1 MTTWPAPAKLN
12 LFLHIVG
19 RRPDGYHLLQTV
31 FQFIDFCDTLTF
43 APRDD
48 GRISRGSG
56 PVDVPADQDLTVRA
70 ARLLQQQAGVS
81 AGVDIQIT
89 KRLPMGAGLGG
100 GSSDAATTLV
110 ALNHLWGIGWE
121 TDRLAALGLQLGA
134 DVPVFVRG
142 RAAWGEGIGEVLTPL
157 DLPEPWY
164 LLLIPPVK
172 VSTAAIFGAADL
184 TRDTPPIT
192 ISDFLSGRGRNDCEA
207 LVRRAYPEIDRALS
221 WLSKHATARLTGT
234 GSAMFARFDTEAAA
248 RALLVKVPQQWQAI
262 VAKGMNRSPL
272 VSSEWRVASGE

>member
-31 FQFIDFCDTLTF
+31 FQFIDFSDSLQF
-43 APRDD
+43 EPRDD
-48 GRISRGSG
+48 GRITRSSG
-56 PVDVPADQDLTVRA
+56 PHDVPVEQDLSVRA

-81 AGVDIQIT
+81 AGTDIQIT

-110 ALNHLWGIGWE
+110 ALNRLWNIGWE
-121 TDRLAALGLQLGA
+121 IERLAAFGLQLGA

-164 LLLIPPVK
+164 LLLVPPVK
-172 VSTAAIFGAADL
+172 VSTAAIFSAADL

-221 WLSKHATARLTGT
+221 WLSEHATAHLTGT
-234 GSAMFARFDTEAAA
+234 GSALFARFDTEAAA
-248 RALLVKVPQQWQAI
+248 RALLAKVPAQWQGI
-262 VAKGMNRSPL
+262 VARGLNQSPL
-272 VSSEWRVASGE
+272 NEVLSTD

>member
-31 FQFIDFCDTLTF
+31 FQFIDFFDTLTF

-234 GSAMFARFDTEAAA
+234 GSAMFARFDTEAPA
-248 RALLVKVPQQWQAI
+248 RALLAEVPAMWQGV
-262 VAKGMNRSPL
+262 VARGMNQSPL
-272 VSSEWRVASGE
+272 NEVLSAE

>member
-43 APRDD
+43 LPRDD
-48 GRISRGSG
+48 GRITRGSG
-56 PVDVPADQDLTVRA
+56 PVDVPAEQDLTVRA

-110 ALNHLWGIGWE
+110 ALNRLWNIGWE
-121 TDRLAALGLQLGA
+121 TECLAALGLRLGA

-172 VSTAAIFGAADL
+172 VSTAAIFSAADL

-221 WLSKHATARLTGT
+221 WLSEHATARLTGT
-234 GSAMFARFDTEAAA
+234 GSALFASFDTEAAA
-248 RALLVKVPQQWQAI
+248 RALLAEVPTTWQGV
-262 VAKGMNRSPL
+262 VARGMNQSPL
-272 VSSEWRVASGE
+272 NEVLSAEQ

>member
-43 APRDD
+43 VPRDD
-48 GRISRGSG
+48 GVVTRSSG
-56 PVDVPADQDLTVRA
+56 PADVPADLDLSVRA
-70 ARLLQQQAGVS
+70 ARLLQQQAGID
-81 AGVDIQIT
+81 AGIDIRLS
-89 KRLPMGAGLGG
+89 KHLPMGAGLGG

-110 ALNHLWGIGWE
+110 ALNRLWRIDWE
-121 TDRLAALGLQLGA
+121 TERLANLGLQLGA

-142 RAAWGEGIGEVLTPL
+142 RAAWGEGVGEVLTPL
-157 DLPEPWY
+157 ELPEPWY
-164 LLLIPPVK
+164 LVLIPPVN
-172 VSTAAIFGAADL
+172 VSTAAIFSAVDL

-192 ISDFLSGRGRNDCEA
+192 ISDFLSGRGRNDCES
-207 LVRRAYPEIDRALS
+207 LVRRTYPEISRALS
-221 WLSKHATARLTGT
+221 WLGEHAAARLTGT
-234 GSAMFARFDTEAAA
+234 GSALFARFDTETAA
-248 RALLVKVPQQWQAI
+248 RTLLAQVPVAWQGI

-272 VSSEWRVASGE
+272 LETVASSE